1 MKKILMIIGAI
12 VILGIAIYGARW
24 WYYVNEY
31 RQHLPT
37 RDIVVEGVER
47 QFHIYIPDTAGNK
60 PAEVLVL
67 LQGGSAGSWRIAQ
80 QFRWEAL
87 ADERGMILAVPIG
100 MTFFDN
106 EGAWQ
111 LNTDAETMQDIQY
124 ITAMLDDVATVHDV
138 DASRVYAVGYSL
150 GSMFSYELACQMS
163 DRIAAI
169 ASFAGTMPVDPKS
182 CDPGR
187 NVPIMHIHG
196 VDDPI
201 IAYSNSW
208 DWKAWDS
215 VGTMQDI
222 PSLVQYWA
230 DKYGCQEKSE
240 TESDTAAHIVHSMC
254 EQEARVEH
262 YRLAAGGHEWPENIK
277 GVSTHEVMW
286 SFMSAYTTP
295 K

>member
-196 VDDPI
+196 VECRPR
-201 IAYSNSW
+201 
-208 DWKAWDS
+208 
-215 VGTMQDI
+215 
-222 PSLVQYWA
+222 PS
-230 DKYGCQEKSE
+230 
-240 TESDTAAHIVHSMC
+240 
-254 EQEARVEH
+254 AR
-262 YRLAAGGHEWPENIK
+262 
-277 GVSTHEVMW
+277 S
-286 SFMSAYTTP
+286 
-295 K
+295 

>member
-1 MKKILMIIGAI
+1 MKKFLKITGVVVLICV
-12 VILGIAIYGARW
+12 VIMAGRW
-24 WYYVNEY
+24 WYFVNEY
-31 RQHLPT
+31 RQHLPA
-37 RDIVVEGVER
+37 RDLAVAGVER
-47 QFHIYIPDTAGNK
+47 QSHIYVPETPGNK

-80 QFRWEAL
+80 QFRWEEL

-111 LNTDAETMQDIQY
+111 LNTDAGTMQDIQY
-124 ITAMLDDVATVHDV
+124 VTAMLDDVAATHDV

-163 DRIAAI
+163 DRFAAI
-169 ASFAGTMPVDPKS
+169 SSFAGTMPVEPKS
-182 CDPGR
+182 CNPGR

-201 IAYSNSW
+201 IAYNNTW

-215 VGTMQDI
+215 VGSMRDI
-222 PSLVQYWA
+222 PGLVQYWA
-230 DKYGCQEKSE
+230 EKYNCQETKE
-240 TESDTAAHIVHSMC
+240 TESDTAAHVVHSMC
-254 EQEARVEH
+254 EQDARVEH
-262 YRLAAGGHEWPENIK
+262 YRLAAGGHEWPENIN
-277 GVSTHEVMW
+277 GVSTHQVMW
-286 SFMSAYTTP
+286 SFMSDYTVP
-295 K
+295 